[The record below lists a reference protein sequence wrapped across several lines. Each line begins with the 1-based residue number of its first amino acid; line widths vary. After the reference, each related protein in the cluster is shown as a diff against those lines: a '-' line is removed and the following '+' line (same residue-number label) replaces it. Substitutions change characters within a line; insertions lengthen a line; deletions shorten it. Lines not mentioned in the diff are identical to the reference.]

1 MGGGKT
7 MLKLILQSIP
17 LKICLS
23 ILLIETLFLAVIGV
37 FYTGRFNKEIDK
49 AVTDKLLLPAV
60 LMSERALNYS
70 AATNLAVMSELVQED
85 VVDCFISKADGTI
98 YYTHDPSLE
107 GKMNS
112 TLFAQQVP
120 SFQGNVEPNA
130 KISSS
135 ISSSGTH
142 YLATLSPLMN
152 NSAILG
158 TLYIRINADSI
169 FSKKE
174 SVLRLF
180 WFGAIL
186 TIFFTTL
193 FEAYWV
199 YRIIVPRIKRTSY
212 VLRKVENYDLTVRVK
227 DYGAEDQLG
236 TLMRQVDRVIDKLQ
250 TQLHQLL
257 HAEKLST
264 IGNLS
269 ASIAHE
275 FNNPLYGI
283 MTVIEGVK
291 RTAPLDDED
300 AKLIDMAI
308 VECHRMKDLIRNLQD
323 FNRPTSGSVTP
334 LNIHS
339 TINSLLLLSKM
350 EFTTRG
356 ITVATNY
363 SEDMPM
369 ITGVGDQVKQVIL
382 NLLNNASYACEGGGT
397 ITIKTEAIGKKNISI
412 IIQDNGRGI
421 ELEHMDKI
429 FDPFFTTRSKEKGT
443 GLGLS
448 ISDGIVKKH
457 GGRID
462 VESEPG
468 RGSTFTITLPIEG
481 ETNA

>member
-1 MGGGKT
+1 
-7 MLKLILQSIP
+7 MLKLIVQSIP

-37 FYTGRFNKEIDK
+37 FYTSRFNKEIDK

-70 AATNLAVMSELVQED
+70 AATDLAVMSELVQED
-85 VVDCFISKADGTI
+85 VVNSFISKADGTI
-98 YYTHDPSLE
+98 YYTNDPNLE
-107 GKMNS
+107 GKLNN
-112 TLFAQQVP
+112 TLFAEQAP
-120 SFQGNVEPNA
+120 SFQGEVQSTA
-130 KISSS
+130 KVSSAISST
-135 ISSSGTH
+135 GRH

-152 NSAILG
+152 NDAILG

-169 FSKKE
+169 VSKKK

-180 WFGAIL
+180 WFGAAM
-186 TIFFTTL
+186 TIFCTTL

-199 YRIIVPRIKRTSY
+199 YSIIVPRIKRTSFI
-212 VLRKVENYDLTVRVK
+212 LRKVESYDLTVRVK

-236 TLMRQVDRVIDKLQ
+236 TLMQQVDTVIEKLQ

-257 HAEKLST
+257 HAEKLSA
-264 IGNLS
+264 IGSLS

-275 FNNPLYGI
+275 FNNPLYGV

-300 AKLIDMAI
+300 AKLIDMAL

-323 FNRPTSGSVTP
+323 FNRPSSGSVTP

-339 TINSLLLLSKM
+339 TINSLLLLSKK

-356 ITVATNY
+356 VTVVTNY
-363 SEDMPM
+363 AEDMPM
-369 ITGVGDQVKQVIL
+369 ITGVGDQIKQVVL
-382 NLLNNASYACEGGGT
+382 NLLNNASYACDGGGT
-397 ITIKTEAIGKKNISI
+397 ITITTEVIGKRNITI
-412 IIQDNGRGI
+412 AIQDNGRGI
-421 ELEHMDKI
+421 ETEHMDRI
-429 FDPFFTTRSKEKGT
+429 FDPFFTTKSKTKGT

-448 ISDGIVKKH
+448 ISEGIIKEH
-457 GGRID
+457 GGTIV
-462 VESEPG
+462 VESETG
-468 RGSTFTITLPIEG
+468 KGSTFTVTLPIKG
-481 ETNA
+481 EINA